1 MNSFCSL
8 EDGLEELEE
17 LEENDVIGCYHEL
30 FFLPV
35 SFQSPSS
42 HWKTLEDAGRRWKE
56 IGRTRCR
63 LSFEQHGRR
72 GLSALPEN
80 LKEG

>member
-1 MNSFCSL
+1 MNAFCSL

-42 HWKTLEDAGRRWKE
+42 HWKTLEGDWKNE
-56 IGRTRCR
+56 VPPEFRAARQKG
-63 LSFEQHGRR
+63 SFR
-72 GLSALPEN
+72 AP
-80 LKEG
+80 